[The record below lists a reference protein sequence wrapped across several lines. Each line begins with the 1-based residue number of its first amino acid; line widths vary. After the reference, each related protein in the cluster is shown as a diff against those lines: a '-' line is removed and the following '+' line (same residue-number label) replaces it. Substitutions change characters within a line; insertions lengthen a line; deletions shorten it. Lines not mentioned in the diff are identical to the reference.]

1 MGKLP
6 TKIEQYSS
14 DEDSGSE
21 SELSPLESSE
31 EEQSEAEAYSDEG
44 SKQAQLRKQLA
55 DVPFEQLIR
64 LQRQIKP
71 PSSSLSHKRETKA
84 QVKRDIRRALR
95 QQTGK
100 ESESE
105 ETSDSSGPETMAS
118 KPSRPQANKGQFHR
132 ETKKMPTMMSSKRP
146 VGRFRQVVDMPQG
159 KTRDPRFD
167 NLSGNFNEDLFEK
180 SYEFLNQQQQEEM
193 DEMRRQ
199 IARLKHKSPSE
210 ANRIQRALEI
220 MQSQRA
226 AKEQHKRSQELKR
239 THRKREVEAI
249 KQGKQPFYLGK
260 RDLREMQVAQQFN
273 KLKGSSKLDKVLEKR
288 RKRNANKDH
297 RSMPYQR
304 RDE

>member
-1 MGKLP
+1 MAKLP

-21 SELSPLESSE
+21 SELSQLEHSSE
-31 EEQSEAEAYSDEG
+31 HSDAEPSSDEEA
-44 SKQAQLRKQLA
+44 KQAQVREQLA

-64 LQRQIKP
+64 LQKQLKR
-71 PSSSLSHKRETKA
+71 PSSTQSHRRETKA
-84 QVKRDIRRALR
+84 QVKRDIKRALR

-105 ETSDSSGPETMAS
+105 ESDSSGPETMSNKPS
-118 KPSRPQANKGQFHR
+118 KPQNKGQFHR
-132 ETKKMPTMMSSKRP
+132 ETTKMPTMMSSKRP
-146 VGRFRQVVDMPQG
+146 VSRFRQVVDMPQP

-167 NLSGNFNEDLFEK
+167 SLSGNLNEDLFEK
-180 SYEFLNQQQQEEM
+180 SYAFLNQQQIEEM
-193 DEMRRQ
+193 NEMKRQ
-199 IARLKHKSPSE
+199 IAKLKHKSPAE
-210 ANRIQRALEI
+210 AKRIQRALEI

-226 AKEQHKRSQELKR
+226 AKEQQKRAQELKR

-249 KQGKQPFYLGK
+249 KKGKQPFYLGK
-260 RDLREMQVAQQFN
+260 RDLREMEVAQQFN
-273 KLKGSSKLDKVLEKR
+273 KLKDSSKLDKVLEKR